1 MSSRDRAE
9 AAAQA
14 GLGQRIRD
22 ARVAL
27 GMTQGDLAGSDYSV
41 GYISRIESGDRRP
54 SRDALVAIAGRLSV
68 SVDFLET
75 GQDGDLRRERQHD
88 LDGAELALAS
98 GDIDSSLMTTAA
110 LLDAGVL
117 SPFPDLEMRALYIH
131 ALAQEAA
138 GDPHQ
143 AIIELEDLRERSE
156 DTPLAVHV
164 ALALSRCYRE
174 TEDYPQAIAAG
185 ERQLTALETKG
196 LTGTTDYVRLAMTVA
211 GAHFESGQLGVATR
225 LARRGIAAAEAISS
239 PEAQAAAYWNA
250 SIFERDNGHLDRA
263 IELASRALG
272 ILENGD
278 STRNLS
284 RLRTQL
290 GLFHLRDP
298 HADLVDTRRLLEL
311 AAQEMKWSSASPVD
325 QARSE
330 MAFARLLIRE
340 GRGRLALEHLRAVPP
355 SVCHQEPALSA
366 ELRVIEVIA
375 LVSDESPV
383 DHAYAGATSLLEL
396 LGRDRGIGQ
405 LWFEL
410 GEAMAAHG
418 DQTRAV
424 QAYRQASVCLGAS
437 RVLMPIYD
445 RTAYSLSTL
454 V

>member
-9 AAAQA
+9 DAAQA

-27 GMTQGDLAGSDYSV
+27 GMTQGELAGNDYSV

-54 SRDALVAIAGRLSV
+54 SREALVAIAGRLTV

-75 GQDGDLRRERQHD
+75 GQDGDLRRERTHD
-88 LDGAELALAS
+88 LDGADMSLAA
-98 GDIDSSLMTTAA
+98 GEVDSALSTTAA
-110 LLDAGVL
+110 LLDSGVL
-117 SPFPDLEMRALYIH
+117 APFPDLELRSLYIH
-131 ALAQEAA
+131 ARAQEAA
-138 GDPHQ
+138 GDVHQ
-143 AIIELEDLRERSE
+143 AIIELEDLRDRSE
-156 DTPLAVHV
+156 DTPLAVQV

-174 TEDYPQAIAAG
+174 TEDFEQAISAG
-185 ERQLTALETKG
+185 ERQLTSLETKG
-196 LTGTTDYVRLAMTVA
+196 LTGTADYVRLAMTVA
-211 GAHFESGQLGVATR
+211 GAHYEAGQLGLATR

-250 SIFERDNGHLDRA
+250 SIFERDNGHLERA
-263 IELASRALG
+263 IDLASRALG
-272 ILENGD
+272 VLENGD
-278 STRNLS
+278 STRNLA

-290 GLFHLRDP
+290 ALFHLRDP

-325 QARSE
+325 QARNE

-340 GRGRLALEHLRAVPP
+340 GRGRQALERLASVPP
-355 SVCHQEPALSA
+355 GVCHQEPSLSA

-375 LVSDESPV
+375 LVADEAPV
-383 DHAYAGATSLLEL
+383 EEAYLGATNLLDL
-396 LGRDRGIGQ
+396 LGSDRGIGQ

-410 GEAMAAHG
+410 GEAMAAYG
-418 DQTRAV
+418 DKPRAA

-454 V
+454 A